1 MQKISVLV
9 LPVISMNL
17 NDGRLDGTRMLL
29 TSALDL
35 KRSSLRQEKRSL
47 SGGL

>member
-17 NDGRLDGTRMLL
+17 NDGRLGGMRMQRIA
-29 TSALDL
+29 ALD
-35 KRSSLRQEKRSL
+35 
-47 SGGL
+47 